1 MFDTAVN
8 PFEPQR
14 KANSCPTA
22 YTLFNDSIQK
32 GRMSISKL
40 SETGESQKIY
50 CSNFST
56 MDLRILLIVAH
67 LRGTHISTSIF

>member
-22 YTLFNDSIQK
+22 YTLFNDSLQK
-32 GRMSISKL
+32 GRMAISKL
-40 SETGESQKIY
+40 SETGEIQKVY
-50 CSNFST
+50 FSNHFGKT
-56 MDLRILLIVAH
+56 AKPAIDY
-67 LRGTHISTSIF
+67 